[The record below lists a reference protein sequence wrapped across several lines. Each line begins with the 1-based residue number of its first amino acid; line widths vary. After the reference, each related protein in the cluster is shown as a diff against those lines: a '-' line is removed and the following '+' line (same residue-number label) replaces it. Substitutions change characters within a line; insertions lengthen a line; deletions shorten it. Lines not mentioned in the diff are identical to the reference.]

1 MLSHVESCP
10 RCAEELEILS
20 RAADSVVQAAPEM
33 EPPLGF
39 EVRLFERMGLTDVT
53 SRRRRLRPSRWVPA
67 VVGVAAAALAVGLAL
82 SLTSSSP
89 TPTVSAQPQGT
100 HRVVTAAL
108 VEHGV
113 TVGHVMT
120 VGGAKPWISM
130 MLADSS
136 AHGRVNCVVVTDDG
150 VTHRV
155 GTFVANKGY
164 GAWISP
170 LPVNPDELRT
180 AEVVSPSGRVI
191 ATATLG

>member
-1 MLSHVESCP
+1 
-10 RCAEELEILS
+10 
-20 RAADSVVQAAPEM
+20 M

-39 EVRLFERMGLTDVT
+39 EVRLFERMGLTDGDATAPASPAVALGAGRGG
-53 SRRRRLRPSRWVPA
+53 RRRGGPGARSGPEPDVVVPDA
-67 VVGVAAAALAVGLAL
+67 DGDR
-82 SLTSSSP
+82 
-89 TPTVSAQPQGT
+89 AQPNGT

-108 VEHGV
+108 VEDGE

-120 VGGAKPWISM
+120 VAGAKPWISM
-130 MLADSS
+130 MMADSS

-155 GTFVANKGY
+155 GTFEADKGY

-170 LPVNPDELRT
+170 LPVNPDDLRA
-180 AEVVSPSGRVI
+180 AEVVSPSGTVI